1 MRLPTSARAGHRW
14 LLGALLGV
22 GVGLAS
28 ACSGAHEHV
37 QHTPDVPRYTRVV
50 VAPTTNLPKLLN
62 QPIEQLQQQLTAL
75 PVLPGSLIDATRMS
89 DLAPR
94 ATDSLLTF
102 RAGGLLLIASY
113 DVQTRRVHDMLLLGR
128 HEDSLMQRAALR
140 FDAANYLVLP
150 AFQMRRPSRFLGLR
164 IIPVSPK

>member
-1 MRLPTSARAGHRW
+1 MRLSTSARSGRRW
-14 LLGALLGV
+14 LPGAFLGIGI
-22 GVGLAS
+22 GLAS

-37 QHTPDVPRYTRVV
+37 QHSPDAPRYSRVV

-62 QPIEQLQQQLTAL
+62 QPIETLQQQLIAL

-94 ATDSLLTF
+94 VTDSLLTF

-113 DVQTRRVHDMLLLGR
+113 DIQTRRVHDMLLLGH

-150 AFQMRRPSRFLGLR
+150 AFQMRRKSKFLGIR
-164 IIPVSPK
+164 IIPVSQK

>member
-1 MRLPTSARAGHRW
+1 MRLSTSARSGHRW

-22 GVGLAS
+22 GMGLAS
-28 ACSGAHEHV
+28 SCSGAHEHV
-37 QHTPDVPRYTRVV
+37 QRSPDAPRSARVV

-62 QPIEQLQQQLTAL
+62 QPIEMLQQQLTAL
-75 PVLPGSLIDATRMS
+75 PVLPGSLIDATRLN

-94 ATDSLLTF
+94 VTDSLLTF

-113 DVQTRRVHDMLLLGR
+113 DIQTRRVHDLLLLGH

-140 FDAANYLVLP
+140 FDATNYLVLP
-150 AFQMRRPSRFLGLR
+150 AFQMRRKSKFVGLR
-164 IIPVSPK
+164 IIPVSKQ